1 MAAVDGPIR
10 RVKAAPSTASAA
22 RPIGT
27 MKPPPRRPIV
37 LVFAAYYRPAF
48 RSGGPLRTLLNMV
61 DQLGDEV
68 DFRIFTRDHDLGSS
82 EPLVGVPRGRWCDV
96 DGTQVFYGAPADRS
110 LAAVSRTIRD
120 VGPDTVYINSFFD
133 PSFSILPLVARRLGR
148 TSPSIR
154 WVLAPRGEFAPG
166 ALKLKATKK
175 RLFRTA
181 ARLTALHAGLT
192 WQASSDF
199 ERDDIRRV
207 LGGIATDIRVAPDL
221 TERLPDAPPPP
232 RPRREGPLRVCLL
245 SRISPMKNVRY
256 AIEVVLRLR
265 RPVEFSIHGP
275 MEDTAYWETCLPL
288 IAAAPPG
295 CRIEWKGEVAPDRVR
310 ETIAASDLFLLPT
323 RGENFGHVI
332 FESLAAGVPVLVSD
346 RTPWRDLDA
355 RGSGWVRSL
364 DAPEEFAAVLEAA
377 AGFDEGTRRAMAVAA
392 HAHALE
398 VSRSAAVLGANR
410 GLFF

>member
-1 MAAVDGPIR
+1 
-10 RVKAAPSTASAA
+10 
-22 RPIGT
+22 
-27 MKPPPRRPIV
+27 MKPPPRRPVV

-68 DFRIFTRDHDLGSS
+68 DFRIFTRNHDLGSR
-82 EPLVGVPRGRWCDV
+82 EPLAGVPLGRWCDV
-96 DGTQVFYGAPADRS
+96 DGTQVFYGSSSDRS
-110 LAAVSRTIRD
+110 LSAVARLIRD
-120 VGPDTVYINSFFD
+120 VGPDTVYLNSFLD
-133 PSFSILPLVARRLGR
+133 PSFSILPLVVRRLGWAA
-148 TSPSIR
+148 PGIR
-154 WVLAPRGEFAPG
+154 WVLAPRGEFAPS
-166 ALKLKATKK
+166 ALRIKAPKK
-175 RLFRTA
+175 RLFRAA
-181 ARLTALHAGLT
+181 ARLTGLHAGLI

-199 ERDDIRRV
+199 ERDDIRRAM
-207 LGGIATDIRVAPDL
+207 GGIAADIRVATDL
-221 TERLPDAPPPP
+221 TERLADMPPPATP
-232 RPRREGPLRVCLL
+232 RPEGPLRVCLL

-265 RPVEFSIHGP
+265 CPVEFSIHGP
-275 MEDTAYWETCLPL
+275 IEDRAYWETCQPL
-288 IAAAPPG
+288 IAAAPAD
-295 CRIEWKGEVAPDRVR
+295 CRIAWKGEVTPDQVR
-310 ETIAASDLFLLPT
+310 ATIARHDLFLLPT

-364 DAPEEFAAVLEAA
+364 ETPEAFVDVLESAA
-377 AGFDEGTRRAMAVAA
+377 ARDPATRRAAAVAA

-410 GLFF
+410 GLFLDAATEAPPAA